1 MPSLIPHLIDYTGHR
16 PLIVTV
22 ESRRGFGGDG
32 SGGTDSGSLFG
43 CSSILSISR
52 LASSHA
58 SRFYKRMISESTST
72 APKSLGVPYLLC
84 PFTMRPGHVDAHFSD
99 VRHFL
104 SLESVKVGLNRR
116 TRILEILGSEMNCVF
131 QLKVASRVSNP
142 SLR

>member
-1 MPSLIPHLIDYTGHR
+1 MIAPLYAKTMRKAFMSSLAPHSVKNTGHR

-58 SRFYKRMISESTST
+58 SRFCKRD
-72 APKSLGVPYLLC
+72 
-84 PFTMRPGHVDAHFSD
+84 HQQ
-99 VRHFL
+99 
-104 SLESVKVGLNRR
+104 VK
-116 TRILEILGSEMNCVF
+116 ID
-131 QLKVASRVSNP
+131 
-142 SLR
+142 